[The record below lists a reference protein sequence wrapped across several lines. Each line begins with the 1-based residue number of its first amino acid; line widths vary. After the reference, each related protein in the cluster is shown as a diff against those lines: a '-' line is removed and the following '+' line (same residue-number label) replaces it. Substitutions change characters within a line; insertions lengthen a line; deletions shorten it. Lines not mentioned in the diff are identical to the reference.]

1 MQLVVLLEGMAL
13 CPTPLQIVTQKFYCT
28 ETLTRQQGEKK
39 IPMQLLLPNEKE
51 LMKSLKEEAFKY
63 AYCGKRQQPTI
74 DEAQR
79 AYERG
84 GYLDEE

>member
-1 MQLVVLLEGMAL
+1 
-13 CPTPLQIVTQKFYCT
+13 
-28 ETLTRQQGEKK
+28 
-39 IPMQLLLPNEKE
+39 MQLLLPNEKA